1 MPQVRALVV
10 SAVDTIAATVVTVPD
25 PGPGEVAVDLAFTA
39 VSPGTEARAMKGL
52 QQADAFPYVP
62 GYSGAGRIA
71 ACGAGATLAIGTP
84 VYCSGTQH
92 LIGAKRLWGGHIARA
107 VLPASSVVPLAADA
121 DLCAAAPAHL
131 AAIAYHG
138 VRLARPIPGERVL
151 VVGLGPIGLLSALIH
166 SSAGTRV
173 LAVDRSHARVERA
186 RHLGLDAAVVTTT
199 IPAAS
204 ATAFPAGADIVV
216 DATGHPRALAE
227 AVLAARA
234 LTWGDDH
241 APGARLVIQGSYPAE
256 VALPYH
262 DVFMRELQVLVP
274 RDCTPGDIR
283 AVLDLVQRGL
293 LPLGALVSQ
302 VADPADA
309 AAVYAELRRP
319 DTAWVT
325 AAFRWDV

>member
-186 RHLGLDAAVVTTT
+186 RHLGLDAAVATTT
-199 IPAAS
+199 IP
-204 ATAFPAGADIVV
+204 
-216 DATGHPRALAE
+216 
-227 AVLAARA
+227 ARA

>member
-10 SAVDTIAATVVTVPD
+10 SAIDTIAATTVDVPE

-52 QQADAFPYVP
+52 QQTDAFPYVP

-71 ACGAGATLAIGTP
+71 ACGVGVALAVGTP
-84 VYCSGTQH
+84 VYCSGTQR
-92 LIGAKRLWGGHIARA
+92 LSGANRLWGGHVARA
-107 VLPASSVVPLAADA
+107 VLAASAVVPLASDA
-121 DLCAAAPAHL
+121 DLLAAAPAHL

-151 VVGLGPIGLLSALIH
+151 VVGLGPIGLISALIH
-166 SSAGTRV
+166 RTAGARV
-173 LAVDRSHARVERA
+173 LGVDRSAARVERA
-186 RHLGLDAAVVTTT
+186 RRLGLEAAVVATT
-199 IPAAS
+199 IPAAIT
-204 ATAFPAGADIVV
+204 ATFPEGADIVV
-216 DATGHPRALAE
+216 DATGHPKALAE

-262 DVFMRELQVLVP
+262 EVFMRELQVLVP

-283 AVLDLVQRGL
+283 AVLGLVQRGL
-293 LPLGALVSQ
+293 LPLRDLVSQ

-309 AAVYAELRRP
+309 ARVYAELRRP
-319 DTAWVT
+319 DTDWIT